1 MPDDEVV
8 VENASFSVPRLQMQD
23 DDDENME
30 SDGDDDEYVDEVV
43 VSVYDPLQRQIVI
56 WLGN

>member
-43 VSVYDPLQRQIVI
+43 VSVYDLLQRQIVI

>member
-43 VSVYDPLQRQIVI
+43 VSV
-56 WLGN
+56 